1 MIEEI
6 CELVQLEAS
15 SFNEN
20 VASSIDTLRTESLK
34 TLASI
39 VFLEKNDKLQL
50 VVDNLG
56 LNSYLGYAANV
67 MRRVVHTLK
76 TGETTSESTAFITS
90 LFSLIYHIAG
100 FESGEFKIN

>member
-1 MIEEI
+1 M
-6 CELVQLEAS
+6 
-15 SFNEN
+15 
-20 VASSIDTLRTESLK
+20 SLY
-34 TLASI
+34 LHM
-39 VFLEKNDKLQL
+39 FRLQF

-76 TGETTSESTAFITS
+76 TGEATSESTAFITS

-100 FESGEFKIN
+100 FENGKSIYTDFNN